1 MADQIAIAAL
11 TRKRA
16 ELSGEIIRAQRDI
29 ERLRGEIAALDTT
42 IRIFDPSQVPARIR
56 PIVKLRN
63 RTVPGL
69 KHGEFGC
76 LVLTVLRHA
85 SEPLSI
91 GEIAE
96 RLGVAHGIDITTPA
110 KRGAIASKIRVHLSA
125 QKPGVIAKGER
136 GGTVVWR
143 VA

>member
-1 MADQIAIAAL
+1 MAETHVVSAL
-11 TRKRA
+11 VAKRA
-16 ELSGEIIRAQRDI
+16 ELSGEIIRAKKDI

-42 IRIFDPSQVPARIR
+42 IRIFDPSQAPSRIR
-56 PIVKLRN
+56 PVVKLRN

-69 KHGEFGC
+69 KHGEFGR
-76 LVLTVLRHA
+76 LVFTVLRDS

-96 RLGVAHGIDITTPA
+96 RLGTGHAIDITTPA
-110 KRGAIASKIRVHLSA
+110 KRVVIASKIRVHLSG
-125 QKPGVIAKGER
+125 QKPGIIAKGQR
-136 GGTVVWR
+136 GGAVVWR